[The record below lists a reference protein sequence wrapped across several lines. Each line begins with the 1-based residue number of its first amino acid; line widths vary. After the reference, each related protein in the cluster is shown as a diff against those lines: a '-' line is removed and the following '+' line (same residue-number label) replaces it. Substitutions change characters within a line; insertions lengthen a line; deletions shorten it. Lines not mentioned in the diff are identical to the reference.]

1 MAGVDRKTPLMKIDG
16 TPEKR
21 LFLSIISDYNLK
33 TGLFELVDNA
43 LDMWITSGRPAGLV
57 VRIGL
62 NVDRQLISVRDNA
75 GGVPEGL
82 VRLLIAPGAT
92 RSQSSREVI
101 GIFGVGGKRAGVAL
115 GEHVEVSTRYRR
127 EKSLQIDITNDWIQ
141 TDDWDLEVYEI
152 PDITPGTTNVGISKV
167 RQSFTEG
174 DVEDIRKALGETYAW
189 FLREGAAIELNGT
202 EIAPVS
208 FEAWAFP
215 PDFLPRAT
223 TFEIEPADNG
233 EKLSVTLKAGL
244 IRDRDEVAEN
254 YGVYFFCNHRL
265 IVKELRTRDV
275 GYFVS
280 GEAGVPHPDASLCRV
295 IVDLQGPAELMPWNS
310 NKSGINFSDAV
321 FTHIRGR
328 LIEFAGYFSTVSR
341 RLKGD
346 WPTSVYQYDSGQIE
360 EMDAAEVLSSKKKVL
375 PRPPRAR
382 RPSRMQMLLETN
394 ERIIRD
400 QPWTLGLIEAMGAV
414 DLLTK
419 QRIETKNRM
428 ALILLDSNIEIA
440 MKEFIVNNKTLFPVM
455 KYTDT
460 AIMNLFKS
468 RTNVITEV
476 TAHVKIPTTTLA
488 KINHY
493 YGLRNKLIHERATVG
508 ITDAQIA
515 DYRVTVEKVL
525 RALFRLKF
533 PT

>member
-1 MAGVDRKTPLMKIDG
+1 
-16 TPEKR
+16 
-21 LFLSIISDYNLK
+21 
-33 TGLFELVDNA
+33 
-43 LDMWITSGRPAGLV
+43 
-57 VRIGL
+57 
-62 NVDRQLISVRDNA
+62 
-75 GGVPEGL
+75 
-82 VRLLIAPGAT
+82 
-92 RSQSSREVI
+92 
-101 GIFGVGGKRAGVAL
+101 
-115 GEHVEVSTRYRR
+115 
-127 EKSLQIDITNDWIQ
+127 
-141 TDDWDLEVYEI
+141 
-152 PDITPGTTNVGISKV
+152 
-167 RQSFTEG
+167 
-174 DVEDIRKALGETYAW
+174 
-189 FLREGAAIELNGT
+189 
-202 EIAPVS
+202 
-208 FEAWAFP
+208 
-215 PDFLPRAT
+215 
-223 TFEIEPADNG
+223 
-233 EKLSVTLKAGL
+233 
-244 IRDRDEVAEN
+244 
-254 YGVYFFCNHRL
+254 
-265 IVKELRTRDV
+265 
-275 GYFVS
+275 
-280 GEAGVPHPDASLCRV
+280 
-295 IVDLQGPAELMPWNS
+295 
-310 NKSGINFSDAV
+310 
-321 FTHIRGR
+321 
-328 LIEFAGYFSTVSR
+328 
-341 RLKGD
+341 
-346 WPTSVYQYDSGQIE
+346 
-360 EMDAAEVLSSKKKVL
+360 
-375 PRPPRAR
+375 
-382 RPSRMQMLLETN
+382 MLLETN